1 MQLHVNEY
9 GSDGGTPLLILH
21 GFMGTA
27 DNWHTLAQQFSTN
40 RKVLTADLRNH
51 GRSPHSDDF
60 SIALMASDV
69 LELME
74 QHHLS
79 TVNLLG
85 HSMGG
90 KVAMYLALHYPE
102 KIDKLLVADIAPRPY
117 HRGHDDIFEA
127 LFAVDLPTITS
138 RKQAEEA
145 MLPYIP
151 DFGVRQFLMKNL
163 SRTED
168 GQFYWKMN
176 LSVLHR
182 KYEEIII
189 QIEHAV
195 PFSKPALFIRGA
207 RSNYIRD
214 KDIPEIVRLFPNSR
228 VVTIPQAGHWVHAE
242 QPRAFFDA
250 VEAFLAE

>member
-9 GSDGGTPLLILH
+9 GSEGGTPLLILH

-60 SIALMASDV
+60 SIELMASDV

-74 QHHLS
+74 QHDLS

-90 KVAMYLALHYPE
+90 KVAMYLALHHPE
-102 KIDKLLVADIAPRPY
+102 KVAKLLVADIAPRPY

-127 LFAVDLPTITS
+127 LFAVDLPSITT
-138 RKQAEEA
+138 RKEAEEA
-145 MLPYIP
+145 MLPHIP
-151 DFGVRQFLMKNL
+151 DFGVRQFLLKNL
-163 SRTED
+163 ARHED
-168 GQFYWKMN
+168 GTFFWKMN
-176 LSVLHR
+176 LNVLHR

-189 QIEHAV
+189 HIDHNK
-195 PFSKPALFIRGA
+195 PFTQPALFIRGA
-207 RSNYIRD
+207 LSNYIRD
-214 KDIPEIVRLFPNSR
+214 KDVPEIERLFPNSR
-228 VVTIPQAGHWVHAE
+228 LVSIPQAGHWVHAE